1 MSMITVRVRR
11 AASISR
17 CLIFNSRGGIISR
30 SRRLLIQR
38 VFTPMELRTSMMRWT
53 SSMRARC
60 FRVVFSVL
68 RRLAQSSPTAAFLDV
83 LMVMLP
89 VSSLPPLMR

>member
-1 MSMITVRVRR
+1 MTVRVRL

-17 CLIFNSRGGIISR
+17 WSIFNSRGGIISR

-38 VFTPMELRTSMMRWT
+38 VFTPMEFSTSMIRWT
-53 SSMRARC
+53 SSILARC
-60 FRVVFSVL
+60 LRVVFSVF
-68 RRLAQSSPTAAFLDV
+68 RRLAQRSPTAAFLEV
-83 LMVMLP
+83 LMVIEP